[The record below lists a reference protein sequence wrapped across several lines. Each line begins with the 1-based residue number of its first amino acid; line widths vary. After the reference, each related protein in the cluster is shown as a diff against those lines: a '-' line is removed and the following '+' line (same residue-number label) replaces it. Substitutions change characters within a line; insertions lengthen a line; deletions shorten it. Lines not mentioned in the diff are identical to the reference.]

1 MAGLAA
7 GVAQQGSRLV
17 NVLELSF
24 VAAVLTAAA
33 PVVLCA
39 LGGAICQ
46 VAGVFNI
53 ALEGQL
59 LAGCFVAVVVSN
71 ATGNAWLGVLGA
83 VTVVTL
89 YAGILSVAAVT
100 FAADAIVVAV
110 GTNLLAL
117 GLTAFLMRELL
128 GTSGTFTSPDLPGLP
143 TLADWGL
150 RDVPVLGEALGSQ
163 SPLVLLAVLAVA
175 VAAWWLRRTRSGLRM
190 RGIGEHP
197 EAAESLGIK
206 VAAYRH
212 ATVLG
217 AGALCGLAG
226 AQLALGNVTL
236 FSEGMSAGRGWVAVV
251 AVMLGRNRPYGVLA
265 ACLLFGAAEAFGF
278 RLQGVGLPQQ
288 AADAAPYVITL
299 LALVLLQ
306 ARRLRRTRSADPA
319 ADVDP
324 APTTAK
330 EFA

>member
-1 MAGLAA
+1 M
-7 GVAQQGSRLV
+7 

-24 VAAVLTAAA
+24 VAAVLTATT

-39 LGGAICQ
+39 LGGVICQ

-59 LAGCFVAVVVSN
+59 LLGAFAAVVISHD
-71 ATGNAWLGVLGA
+71 TGSAWLGVLGA
-83 VTVVTL
+83 LAAVTV
-89 YAGILSVAAVT
+89 YAGVLSLAAVT

-117 GLTAFLMRELL
+117 GLTAFLMRDLL
-128 GTSGTFTSPDLPGLP
+128 GTSGTFTSPDLKGLP
-143 TLADWGL
+143 TLGEWGL
-150 RDVPVLGEALGSQ
+150 RDVPVLGEVLGRQ
-163 SPLVLLAVLAVA
+163 SPLVLLALVLVVLASL
-175 VAAWWLRRTRSGLRM
+175 WLRRTRSGLRL
-190 RGIGEHP
+190 RGMGEHP
-197 EAAESLGIK
+197 EAAESLGLK

-217 AGALCGLAG
+217 AGALCGLGG
-226 AQLALGNVTL
+226 AQLSLGNVTL
-236 FSEGMSAGRGWVAVV
+236 FSEGMSAGRGWIAVV
-251 AVMLGRNRPYGVLA
+251 AVMLGGNRPYGVLA

-278 RLQGVGLPQQ
+278 RLQGAGLPQQ

-306 ARRLRRTRSADPA
+306 ARRLRGARSTAPV

-324 APTTAK
+324 TLTASQ
-330 EFA
+330 ELV